1 MRNQKLRF
9 TFGHILAY
17 ISLIFIGYISF
28 LGLTYWGDGNFILS
42 GILTGVMVLILLGL
56 MTYLQGLKAVAR
68 YFKIRIKIER
78 ICLLIFILFSIIS
91 SLPFLHFWTV
101 FSNEDVLS
109 TSFSKS
115 IDKSKAVF
123 DAYEIYANNRVQVYT
138 NDLDR
143 VIRAKNNSP
152 SQYVN
157 YGFMEGKDDNFQK
170 EKKIDKLRG
179 QHLLSENYDNIK
191 VPTIDWLDKARS
203 NANVWNPFFLNNVKT
218 ISSVISDKITEL
230 HKMSETLCPNES
242 AEPFAYSITFEDV
255 TNLYTIFNRTPA
267 LIGLLLAIICYALLL
282 FPYALQTRNTKSTYT
297 LVKYSNK

>member
-1 MRNQKLRF
+1 M
-9 TFGHILAY
+9 
-17 ISLIFIGYISF
+17 LIMDLWKVKMI
-28 LGLTYWGDGNFILS
+28 
-42 GILTGVMVLILLGL
+42 
-56 MTYLQGLKAVAR
+56 
-68 YFKIRIKIER
+68 
-78 ICLLIFILFSIIS
+78 IFR
-91 SLPFLHFWTV
+91 
-101 FSNEDVLS
+101 
-109 TSFSKS
+109 K
-115 IDKSKAVF
+115 
-123 DAYEIYANNRVQVYT
+123 
-138 NDLDR
+138 
-143 VIRAKNNSP
+143 
-152 SQYVN
+152 
-157 YGFMEGKDDNFQK
+157 
-170 EKKIDKLRG
+170 KKIDKLRG

-297 LVKYSNK
+297 LFKYSNK